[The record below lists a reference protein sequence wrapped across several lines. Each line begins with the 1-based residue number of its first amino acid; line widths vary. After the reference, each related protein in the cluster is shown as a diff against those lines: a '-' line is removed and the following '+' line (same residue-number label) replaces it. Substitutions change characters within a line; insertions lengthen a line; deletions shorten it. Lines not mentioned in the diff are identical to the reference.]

1 MKNEPIPDARLLHSG
16 GVFLPQWDATTKC
29 NLLKQLIVKEAERG
43 FAHYL
48 YELIPDVERLFDTAG
63 SGIALREQALPGLS
77 KEQVI
82 TWIAGL
88 CAPDFIFEMEHSA
101 ERCSLDLFIILQ
113 PQEAR
118 NFKDLHAYIHAATLG
133 SWNIRFTLCQRNQF
147 LQQRKQGNLFCV
159 LSCNEERLVY
169 AREGAVLEPMDNRV
183 VAEWMKKSRQTLE
196 TGLGRGRQI
205 FEHASLFQKGGANEL
220 GCFMLHQAA
229 ELSLRGFAAAFS
241 GVYLRQHS
249 IRELL
254 YHCSRIHRRFASFF
268 KTATELEMLELLESS
283 YTGGRYQ
290 NDFTV
295 PDHLLE
301 ALKKKVATI
310 LACADEIAAR
320 HMNRYF
326 SLMDTRG

>member
-1 MKNEPIPDARLLHSG
+1 MKNEPIPDIRLLHSG
-16 GVFLPQWDATTKC
+16 GVVLPQWDATTKC

-48 YELIPDVERLFDTAG
+48 YELIPDVERLFDPDGPATPLNG
-63 SGIALREQALPGLS
+63 QPPSGLS
-77 KEQVI
+77 RAQVI
-82 TWIAGL
+82 AWISGL
-88 CAPDFIFEMEHSA
+88 CAPEFIFEMEHTA
-101 ERCSLDLFIILQ
+101 EQCSLDLFIVLQ

-118 NFKDLHAYIHAATLG
+118 NFKDLHAYIHAATFG
-133 SWNIRFTLCQRNQF
+133 TWNIRFTLCQRSQF

-169 AREGAVLEPMDNRV
+169 ARKGAVLESMDNRV
-183 VAEWMKKSRQTLE
+183 IQEWLEKSRQTLE
-196 TGLGRGRQI
+196 TGSGRGRRI
-205 FEHASLFQKGGANEL
+205 FEHASLFQKEGANEL
-220 GCFMLHQAA
+220 GCFMLHQAT

-268 KTATELEMLELLESS
+268 KTAAELELLELLESS
-283 YTGGRYQ
+283 YTGGRYK

-301 ALKKKVATI
+301 ALKEKVATI

-320 HMNRYF
+320 HMNRYV